1 MVRSYIS
8 LVRTLPTRT
17 YQPCKWE
24 GMGMHS
30 LATVICQMWRKIQEK
45 YRECGSILTI
55 RRGVYVTASSPKVL

>member
-24 GMGMHS
+24 GMGMQS
-30 LATVICQMWRKIQEK
+30 LATGNLSNLWVNTVKI
-45 YRECGSILTI
+45 
-55 RRGVYVTASSPKVL
+55 